1 MAINVDTVYKTVL
14 LILNNEQRGYM
25 TPDEFNK
32 IGSQVQRQIF
42 EAYFE
47 DLNQQLRI
55 PQSDMEYSDRV
66 AITDEKIA
74 EFKTENDQ
82 TVAEK
87 TIGGTNPFTTPSE
100 LYRLGSITYEPNTST
115 YKEIQRVG
123 RAEIYNI
130 RKAPLTAPT
139 INYPIYLY
147 EDNKALVYPNTGL
160 DAIVDPAHIKM
171 QYVKKPTDVR
181 WGYYPG
187 SLGQLIHDTT
197 TFGANLLNVGSG
209 TLTSSS
215 NTTGLTA
222 TNTTSPIALTQGAAS
237 TGNFALTPVSAPGGT
252 GLEISVSVSSNV
264 FTVNI
269 TSAGTGYVVDDVLT
283 IPTTAIPG
291 LSGQIVITLTAAD
304 FNSGSTYGTT
314 NFELHNSERTE
325 VVLKMLL
332 YQGVVIRDP
341 QIVQVAASR
350 VQQEEVNEKS

>member
-1 MAINVDTVYKTVL
+1 MAISVDTVYKTVL
-14 LILNNEQRGYM
+14 LILNKEQRGYM

-32 IGSQVQRQIF
+32 IGSQVQREIF

-66 AITDEKIA
+66 AVTDEKIA

-100 LYRLGSITYEPNTST
+100 LYRLGSITYEPNTAT
-115 YKEIQRVG
+115 YKEMQRVG

-139 INYPIYLY
+139 TNYPIYLY
-147 EDNKALVYPNTGL
+147 EDNKALVYPET
-160 DAIVDPAHIKM
+160 IVNPLHVKM

-181 WGYYPG
+181 WGYYSG

-197 TFGANLLNVGSG
+197 VYGPNLLNVGNG
-209 TLTSSS
+209 TLTSSA

-222 TNTTSPIALTQGAAS
+222 TNTTSPIALTQGTAS

-252 GLEISVSVSSNV
+252 GLEISISVSSNV

-269 TSAGTGYVVDDVLT
+269 TSAGAGYVVDDVLT

-291 LSGQIVITLTAAD
+291 LSGQIVITLTAAN
-304 FNSGSTYGTT
+304 FNSGSTFGTT

-325 VVLKMLL
+325 LVLKMLL

>member
-1 MAINVDTVYKTVL
+1 MAISVDTVYKTVL
-14 LILNNEQRGYM
+14 LILNKEQRGYM

-32 IGSQVQRQIF
+32 IGSQVQREIF

-55 PQSDMEYSDRV
+55 PQSDMEYSNRV

-139 INYPIYLY
+139 TNYPIYLY
-147 EDNKALVYPNTGL
+147 EDNKALVYPET
-160 DAIVDPAHIKM
+160 IVDPLHVKM
-171 QYVKKPTDVR
+171 QYVKKPTDIR
-181 WGYYPG
+181 WGYNLG
-187 SLGQLIHDTT
+187 SLGQY
-197 TFGANLLNVGSG
+197 TFTNYPYIATAINIGNI
-209 TLTSSS
+209 TSSISS
-215 NTTGLTA
+215 NISSA
-222 TNTTSPIALTQGAAS
+222 TNGSYAAA
-237 TGNFALTPVSAPGGT
+237 TFTPPASGGT
-252 GLEISVSVSSNV
+252 GAVFDVTVTGATVTSINVVSQGSGYAVNDV
-264 FTVNI
+264 ITFTQNFG
-269 TSAGTGYVVDDVLT
+269 AGATGT
-283 IPTTAIPG
+283 
-291 LSGQIVITLTAAD
+291 LSITLTELNL
-304 FNSGSTYGTT
+304 FSGSTQGYVD
-314 NFELHNSERTE
+314 FELHNSERTE
-325 VVLKMLL
+325 VILRVLL
-332 YQGVVIRDP
+332 YAGVVIRDP
-341 QIVQVAASR
+341 QIIQVAAQK

>member
-74 EFKTENDQ
+74 EFKTELNP
-82 TVAEK
+82 T
-87 TIGGTNPFTTPSE
+87 GTNPFTVPDN
-100 LYRLGSITYEPNTST
+100 LYRLGSITYEPNAST

-139 INYPIYLY
+139 TNYPIYLY
-147 EDNKALVYPNTGL
+147 EDNKALVYPET
-160 DAIVDPAHIKM
+160 IIDPAHVKM
-171 QYVKKPTDVR
+171 QYVKKPSEVR
-181 WGYYPG
+181 WGYYIG
-187 SLGQLIHDTT
+187 GLGQYVNDSTVY
-197 TFGANLLNVGSG
+197 GNLLLNNGGALSNI
-209 TLTSSS
+209 TLNPTGITL
-215 NTTGLTA
+215 NQTYTGLT
-222 TNTTSPIALTQGAAS
+222 TTVSPS
-237 TGNFALTPVSAPGGT
+237 GGT
-252 GLEISVSVSSNV
+252 GAILSVTVTAGTVASVEITSPGSGYNIGDTLSVSSSQFV
-264 FTVNI
+264 GTP
-269 TSAGTGYVVDDVLT
+269 TSDLEIQLT
-283 IPTTAIPG
+283 E
-291 LSGQIVITLTAAD
+291 SD
-304 FNSGSTYGTT
+304 FNSGSTYGST

-325 VVLKMLL
+325 VILRILL
-332 YQGVVIRDP
+332 YSGIVIRDP
-341 QIVQVAASR
+341 SIIQVAAQKI
-350 VQQEEVNEKS
+350 QQEEVNEKS

>member
-74 EFKTENDQ
+74 EFKTELNP
-82 TVAEK
+82 TGA
-87 TIGGTNPFTTPSE
+87 NPFIVPDN
-100 LYRLGSITYEPNTST
+100 LYRLGSITYEPNAST

-139 INYPIYLY
+139 TNYPIYLY
-147 EDNKALVYPNTGL
+147 EDNKALVYPDTITN
-160 DAIVDPAHIKM
+160 AAHVKI
-171 QYVKKPTDVR
+171 QYVKKPTDVN
-181 WGYYPG
+181 WAYTTG
-187 SLGQLIHDTT
+187 SLGQLVYD
-197 TFGANLLNVGSG
+197 
-209 TLTSSS
+209 
-215 NTTGLTA
+215 
-222 TNTTSPIALTQGAAS
+222 AAS
-237 TGNFALTPVSAPGGT
+237 S
-252 GLEISVSVSSNV
+252 I
-264 FTVNI
+264 
-269 TSAGTGYVVDDVLT
+269 D
-283 IPTTAIPG
+283 
-291 LSGQIVITLTAAD
+291 
-304 FNSGSTYGTT
+304 
-314 NFELHNSERTE
+314 FELHNSERTE

>member
-1 MAINVDTVYKTVL
+1 MAISVDTVYKTVL
-14 LILNNEQRGYM
+14 LILNKEQRGYM

-32 IGSQVQRQIF
+32 IGSQVQREIF

-55 PQSDMEYSDRV
+55 PQSDVEYSDRV

-74 EFKTENDQ
+74 EFKTENNP
-82 TVAEK
+82 T
-87 TIGGTNPFTTPSE
+87 GTNPFTVPTD

-139 INYPIYLY
+139 TNYPIYLY
-147 EDNKALVYPNTGL
+147 EDNKALVYPET
-160 DAIVDPAHIKM
+160 IVDPAHIKM

-181 WGYYPG
+181 WGYYTG
-187 SLGQLIHDTT
+187 SLGQLVHDTT
-197 TFGANLLNVGSG
+197 IYGPNLLNTGAG
-209 TLTSSS
+209 ALTSSI
-215 NTTGLTA
+215 TTNQTDFTNGTYTGKPGVTAGYTTSGSGSGLDITITVVGNTA
-222 TNTTSPIALTQGAAS
+222 TI
-237 TGNFALTPVSAPGGT
+237 V
-252 GLEISVSVSSNV
+252 
-264 FTVNI
+264 TVNTAGAGFEIGDTI
-269 TSAGTGYVVDDVLT
+269 TISNSVL
-283 IPTTAIPG
+283 G
-291 LSGQIVITLTAAD
+291 GVGGNLVITLTAAN

-325 VVLKMLL
+325 VILKMLL

-341 QIVQVAASR
+341 QIVQVAAQK

>member
-14 LILNNEQRGYM
+14 LILNSEQRGYM
-25 TPDEFNK
+25 TPDEFNR

-47 DLNQQLRI
+47 DLNQQLRV

-139 INYPIYLY
+139 TNYPIYLY
-147 EDNKALVYPNTGL
+147 EDNKALVYPET
-160 DAIVDPAHIKM
+160 IVNPTHIKM
-171 QYVKKPTDVR
+171 QYVKKPTDIR
-181 WGYYPG
+181 WGY
-187 SLGQLIHDTT
+187 SLGALGQYIFTDYPYVATAINI
-197 TFGANLLNVGSG
+197 GDISNSI
-209 TLTSSS
+209 SS
-215 NTTGLTA
+215 NTVASA
-222 TNTTSPIALTQGAAS
+222 TNNTYVNAS
-237 TGNFALTPVSAPGGT
+237 YTGGT
-252 GLEISVSVSSNV
+252 GTGATFDVVVSGA
-264 FTVNI
+264 TVTSI
-269 TSAGTGYVVDDVLT
+269 TVTSQGSGYVVGDQITFQGSDFGGTAGTTVVLT
-283 IPTTAIPG
+283 LTPTD
-291 LSGQIVITLTAAD
+291 L
-304 FNSGSTYGTT
+304 FSGSTQGYLDFG
-314 NFELHNSERTE
+314 LHNSERTE
-325 VVLKMLL
+325 VILRILL
-332 YQGVVIRDP
+332 YAGVVIRDP
-341 QIVQVAASR
+341 QIIQVAAQK

>member
-1 MAINVDTVYKTVL
+1 MAISVDTVYKTVL
-14 LILNNEQRGYM
+14 LILNKEQRGYM

-32 IGSQVQRQIF
+32 IGSQVQREIF

-55 PQSDMEYSDRV
+55 PQSDVEYSDRV

-139 INYPIYLY
+139 KNYPIYLY

-197 TFGANLLNVGSG
+197 TFGANLLNNGG
-209 TLTSSS
+209 TLSSI
-215 NTTGLTA
+215 TTNPTGITTDQTYNNLT
-222 TNTTSPIALTQGAAS
+222 TTVSPA
-237 TGNFALTPVSAPGGT
+237 GGT
-252 GLEISVSVSSNV
+252 GAIVSAVVSGGTVTSVLVTTPGS
-264 FTVNI
+264 
-269 TSAGTGYVVDDVLT
+269 GYSVDDVLT
-283 IPTTAIPG
+283 VSQAQLPG
-291 LSGQIVITLTAAD
+291 GSSDLDITLTAAD

>member
-1 MAINVDTVYKTVL
+1 MAISVDTVYKTVL
-14 LILNNEQRGYM
+14 LILNKEQRGYM

-32 IGSQVQRQIF
+32 IGSQVQREIF

-66 AITDEKIA
+66 AVTDEKIA
-74 EFKTENDQ
+74 EFKTENNQ
-82 TVAEK
+82 TVTEK

-100 LYRLGSITYEPNTST
+100 LYRLGSITYEPNTAT
-115 YKEIQRVG
+115 YKEMQRVG

-139 INYPIYLY
+139 TNYPIYLY
-147 EDNKALVYPNTGL
+147 EDNKALVYPNT
-160 DAIVDPAHIKM
+160 IVNPLHVKM

-187 SLGQLIHDTT
+187 NLGQLVHDTT
-197 TFGANLLNVGSG
+197 AYVPSLLNNGGTLSSYAGLGTTGIVGTYPAVTYTGGSG
-209 TLTSSS
+209 T
-215 NTTGLTA
+215 GLVINA
-222 TNTTSPIALTQGAAS
+222 LVNTTSTATFTIA
-237 TGNFALTPVSAPGGT
+237 TP
-252 GLEISVSVSSNV
+252 
-264 FTVNI
+264 
-269 TSAGTGYVVDDVLT
+269 GTGYAVNDQIVVDAAQLGAGSNAVT
-283 IPTTAIPG
+283 
-291 LSGQIVITLTAAD
+291 ITLTAAD

>member
-1 MAINVDTVYKTVL
+1 MAISVDTVYKTVL
-14 LILNNEQRGYM
+14 LILNKEQRGYM

-32 IGSQVQRQIF
+32 IGSQVQREIF

-55 PQSDMEYSDRV
+55 PQSDVEYSDRV

-100 LYRLGSITYEPNTST
+100 LYRLGSITYEPNTAT
-115 YKEIQRVG
+115 YKEMQRVG

-139 INYPIYLY
+139 KNYPIYLY
-147 EDNKALVYPNTGL
+147 EDNKALVYPDT
-160 DAIVDPAHIKM
+160 IVDPAHVKM
-171 QYVKKPTDVR
+171 QYVKKPSDVR

-187 SLGQLIHDTT
+187 NLGQLIHDTT
-197 TFGANLLNVGSG
+197 IFGANLLNNGG
-209 TLTSSS
+209 TLSSIIT
-215 NTTGLTA
+215 NPTGITTDQTYVNLT
-222 TNTTSPIALTQGAAS
+222 TTVSPA
-237 TGNFALTPVSAPGGT
+237 GGT
-252 GLEISVSVSSNV
+252 GAIVSAVVSGGTVTSVLVTTPGS
-264 FTVNI
+264 
-269 TSAGTGYVVDDVLT
+269 GYSIDDVLT
-283 IPTTAIPG
+283 VSQAQLPG
-291 LSGQIVITLTAAD
+291 GSSDLDITLTAAD

>member
-1 MAINVDTVYKTVL
+1 MAISVDTVYKTVL
-14 LILNNEQRGYM
+14 LILNKEQRGYM

-32 IGSQVQRQIF
+32 IGSQVQREIF

-55 PQSDMEYSDRV
+55 PQSDVEYSDRV

-74 EFKTENDQ
+74 EFKTENNP
-82 TVAEK
+82 T
-87 TIGGTNPFTTPSE
+87 GTNPFTVPTD

-139 INYPIYLY
+139 TNYPIYLY
-147 EDNKALVYPNTGL
+147 EDNKALVYPET
-160 DAIVDPAHIKM
+160 IVDPTHIKM

-181 WGYYPG
+181 WGYYTG
-187 SLGQLIHDTT
+187 NLGQLVHDATVY
-197 TFGANLLNVGSG
+197 GPDLLNTGVG
-209 TLTSSS
+209 TLTSSITTNAS
-215 NTTGLTA
+215 GATDGTYTGKPGVTTGFLT
-222 TNTTSPIALTQGAAS
+222 SGS
-237 TGNFALTPVSAPGGT
+237 GT
-252 GLEISVSVSSNV
+252 GLDITVTISGGVA
-264 FTVNI
+264 TVI
-269 TSAGTGYVVDDVLT
+269 TINTAGTGFEVGDT
-283 IPTTAIPG
+283 ITIADTVIGGASNLI
-291 LSGQIVITLTAAD
+291 ITLTAAN

-325 VVLKMLL
+325 LVLKMLL

-341 QIVQVAASR
+341 QIVQVAASK

>member
-1 MAINVDTVYKTVL
+1 MAISVDTVYKTVL
-14 LILNNEQRGYM
+14 LILNKEQRGYM

-32 IGSQVQRQIF
+32 IGSQVQREIF

-55 PQSDMEYSDRV
+55 PQSDVEYSDRV

-74 EFKTENDQ
+74 EFKTENNP
-82 TVAEK
+82 T
-87 TIGGTNPFTTPSE
+87 GTNPFTVPTD

-139 INYPIYLY
+139 TNYPIYLY
-147 EDNKALVYPNTGL
+147 EDNKALVYPET
-160 DAIVDPAHIKM
+160 IVDPTHIKM

-181 WGYYPG
+181 WGYYTG
-187 SLGQLIHDTT
+187 SLGQLVHDTT
-197 TFGANLLNVGSG
+197 VYGPNLLNTGVGSLTSSITTDASGATDGTYTGKPGVTTGFITSGSG
-209 TLTSSS
+209 TGLDITITISGGVATVVTI
-215 NTTGLTA
+215 NT
-222 TNTTSPIALTQGAAS
+222 
-237 TGNFALTPVSAPGGT
+237 
-252 GLEISVSVSSNV
+252 
-264 FTVNI
+264 
-269 TSAGTGYVVDDVLT
+269 AGTGFEIGDT
-283 IPTTAIPG
+283 ITIANTVIGGASNLI
-291 LSGQIVITLTAAD
+291 ITLTAAN

-325 VVLKMLL
+325 LVLKMLL